1 MLFKDGCVPNQSPC
15 PTPRRALPSRK
26 ITPAFVS
33 SILLLGIRSRKNA
46 PLEGV
51 PSAADAAVFGKI
63 SHAKLSL
70 IIFHPGHSYL
80 VKPVMTSVTDAVTGS
95 PQLSMWIPTAGDGEP
110 QTAGATGQGDGISCR
125 NKGHLEFQKSG
136 MPGRFSEKAVPNV
149 GSIGQELSAG
159 CLVFD
164 RGVRGRP
171 KRSS

>member
-1 MLFKDGCVPNQSPC
+1 MTPPFATFFSIYQSVKQKRQIFILKFSILALRGSGESRVLFKDGCVPNQSPC

-95 PQLSMWIPTAGDGEP
+95 PQLSIWIPTAGDG
-110 QTAGATGQGDGISCR
+110 
-125 NKGHLEFQKSG
+125 SG
-136 MPGRFSEKAVPNV
+136 
-149 GSIGQELSAG
+149 
-159 CLVFD
+159 
-164 RGVRGRP
+164 
-171 KRSS
+171 

>member
-1 MLFKDGCVPNQSPC
+1 MSAKNLIIEGCLSEISN
-15 PTPRRALPSRK
+15 L
-26 ITPAFVS
+26 
-33 SILLLGIRSRKNA
+33 SIL
-46 PLEGV
+46 
-51 PSAADAAVFGKI
+51 SAVGKI
-63 SHAKLSL
+63 SHAKSSL
-70 IIFHPGHSYL
+70 IIFHPGHSHL

-136 MPGRFSEKAVPNV
+136 IPGRFSERAVPNV